1 MAQMTLIKKVDSTSN
16 IILLQRQ
23 DGSILTD
30 FASKFSV
37 QSCIKFG
44 TLNGLLKAGIKF
56 DPETQLILADQI
68 ITVYV
73 SQTPDGRTIA
83 QPDWRTYK
91 IGSKWESPPESQTQ
105 ENKASV
111 SGWNSGKISLIG
123 MYNTQGGRL
132 TLGLGDDGRI
142 LGIDDEIRRRGGKD
156 ALENYLRTSFK
167 QATEGYLLYSK
178 LSVSF
183 EEVNGR
189 TLCHLDIPAGKSEP
203 AMLHNFLPIRVGAQT
218 NKLTGR
224 DIIRWTIER
233 TKQMLNN

>member
-1 MAQMTLIKKVDSTSN
+1 
-16 IILLQRQ
+16 
-23 DGSILTD
+23 
-30 FASKFSV
+30 
-37 QSCIKFG
+37 
-44 TLNGLLKAGIKF
+44 
-56 DPETQLILADQI
+56 
-68 ITVYV
+68 
-73 SQTPDGRTIA
+73 
-83 QPDWRTYK
+83 
-91 IGSKWESPPESQTQ
+91 
-105 ENKASV
+105 
-111 SGWNSGKISLIG
+111 

-167 QATEGYLLYSK
+167 QATEGYLLYST

-233 TKQMLNN
+233 TKKMLNN